1 MVMKQLGFFDESSRL
16 KKLSQLGDS
25 LEKLD
30 KVINWEMFRAI
41 LDEVFRKE
49 PKGAGGRPPY
59 DYVLLL
65 KILILQRIYNLSDD
79 QTEYQINDRMSF
91 MRFLGLGLG
100 DRVPDAKTIWLFRDT
115 LTKTNIIHKIFELFN
130 HQLENAHLITHTGS
144 IVDATFVDAP
154 RQRNSRDENA
164 KIKVGEIPE
173 EWGKPENAHKLAQK
187 DTEARWTKKGNEVH
201 YGYKDHVK
209 VDVDSKLITE
219 YTVTPASVHDSHE
232 LLKLLNKTDNELYAD
247 GAYSG
252 APIAEALPKNVT
264 SHIHGHLHHRRH
276 RPGRPGYPAAALRQG
291 GRDAARLC
299 QRAGHLPRP
308 ADGRR
313 AGGQIHRQQHHRRP
327 GHHRRAGGAAGAADP
342 FGERGSPAAGERSQV
357 PHRGGLHPL
366 CRKPGLAQPPDA
378 SALCHRP
385 QRRDPGLRHG
395 AVPGVPG
402 GGRSA
407 AQRRRPGAG
416 AGARRRAGAAGSDVR
431 LRHPGEAAA
440 AGLRHVCISRPPQLS
455 FSAKMSRYSRRS
467 AESREYTSSSVSPRR
482 SQSD

>member
-100 DRVPDAKTIWLFRDT
+100 YRVPDAKTIWLFRDT

-264 SHIHGHLHHRRH
+264 SHIHEK
-276 RPGRPGYPAAALRQG
+276 GY
-291 GRDAARLC
+291 
-299 QRAGHLPRP
+299 
-308 ADGRR
+308 
-313 AGGQIHRQQHHRRP
+313 
-327 GHHRRAGGAAGAADP
+327 
-342 FGERGSPAAGERSQV
+342 RGSPLTQAQKANNRMKSKTRARIEHVFGFMTGPMHGITVRSIGIDRAAFNI
-357 PHRGGLHPL
+357 GLTNFVYNL
-366 CRKPGLAQPPDA
+366 CRYEVLNRTKRVTG
-378 SALCHRP
+378 
-385 QRRDPGLRHG
+385 
-395 AVPGVPG
+395 
-402 GGRSA
+402 
-407 AQRRRPGAG
+407 
-416 AGARRRAGAAGSDVR
+416 
-431 LRHPGEAAA
+431 
-440 AGLRHVCISRPPQLS
+440 
-455 FSAKMSRYSRRS
+455 
-467 AESREYTSSSVSPRR
+467 
-482 SQSD
+482 